1 MFKELPSQI
10 SGTRSSLH
18 RVTLGFH
25 MILLLAFGA
34 AGCGS
39 SGSSESD
46 STGSSSSGALYGSDT
61 ISGSIA
67 GQTGGQS
74 RMAGWVVVLT
84 ERDTGISRV
93 GEVSSSGIFTITGVR
108 PSVPHGLNLLSPDY
122 LVRGT
127 FAVASETASKVQ
139 PFFTMTKSNL
149 PRLIHRG
156 YVVTPQSMDGIVLAT
171 NTATD
176 ANGDGAPDGTSSLGL
191 ASLSSVDLDG
201 DGIVNDLDP
210 DIDGDGLLNVFDS
223 DDDADD
229 TLDVVDTDANG
240 NLVVDT
246 AESYSDQNFRTG
258 IEFLAASIEVHP
270 ATSKTYLTMATK
282 LRSGV
287 SPLSVQVRGPV
298 ALLNGSVIEASGTI
312 PEAAWDKRLLDDGAS
327 EDGFSGDLIYAKK
340 VLLGTGKAPRP
351 FQALFLQLGFGSTES
366 PVFAEYPFTFP
377 DIDLGTL
384 TFTWNGP
391 TRTVAKVTT
400 SAPFGDLTSYSWS
413 VSISDSGG
421 AKIYESPS
429 VASDTA
435 SVVIPDKLLDSGGT
449 YTFEATAQLLD
460 RIPGYPA
467 FIVYSASQ
475 SITY

>member
-1 MFKELPSQI
+1 MFKELPSLI
-10 SGTRSSLH
+10 FGKRSSLH

-25 MILLLAFGA
+25 MIFLLAFGA

-46 STGSSSSGALYGSDT
+46 STGSSSGLLVGSSS
-61 ISGSIA
+61 ISGSIS
-67 GQTGGQS
+67 GQSGGQS

-93 GEVSSSGIFTITGVR
+93 GEVNSSGIFTISGVN

-127 FAVASETASKVQ
+127 FAVASETAGKVQ
-139 PFFTMTKSNL
+139 TFFTMTKSNL

-156 YVVTPQSMDGIVLAT
+156 YVVTPQSMDGILLAT
-171 NTATD
+171 NTASD
-176 ANGDGAPDGTSSLGL
+176 ADGDGAPDGTSSLGL
-191 ASLSSVDLDG
+191 IGLSSVDLDG

-240 NLVVDT
+240 NLVTDV
-246 AESYSDQNFRTG
+246 AESCSDQNFRTG

-270 ATSKTYLTMATK
+270 ATSKTYLTLATK

-312 PEAAWDKRLLDDGAS
+312 PEAAWDKRLLDDGSS

-340 VLLGTGKAPRP
+340 VLLGTGKVPRP
-351 FQALFLQLGFGSTES
+351 FQALFLQLGFGTTES

-384 TFTWNGP
+384 AFTWNGP
-391 TRTVAKVTT
+391 TRTVAKVT
-400 SAPFGDLTSYSWS
+400 SSDPFGDLASYSWS
-413 VSISDSGG
+413 VSISNSDGV
-421 AKIYESPS
+421 KIYESPS
-429 VASDTA
+429 VASDTE
-435 SVVIPDKLLDSGGT
+435 SVVIPDKLLDSGST

-467 FIVYSASQ
+467 FIVYSPIQ

>member
-93 GEVSSSGIFTITGVR
+93 GEVSSSGIFTISGVR

-127 FAVASETASKVQ
+127 FAVASETAGKVQ

-229 TLDVVDTDANG
+229 ILAIMS
-240 NLVVDT
+240 LIR
-246 AESYSDQNFRTG
+246 QNPIAIRISEPG
-258 IEFLAASIEVHP
+258 LNSWRHPSRSIRPRV
-270 ATSKTYLTMATK
+270 K
-282 LRSGV
+282 L
-287 SPLSVQVRGPV
+287 
-298 ALLNGSVIEASGTI
+298 I
-312 PEAAWDKRLLDDGAS
+312 
-327 EDGFSGDLIYAKK
+327 
-340 VLLGTGKAPRP
+340 
-351 FQALFLQLGFGSTES
+351 
-366 PVFAEYPFTFP
+366 
-377 DIDLGTL
+377 
-384 TFTWNGP
+384 
-391 TRTVAKVTT
+391 
-400 SAPFGDLTSYSWS
+400 
-413 VSISDSGG
+413 
-421 AKIYESPS
+421 
-429 VASDTA
+429 
-435 SVVIPDKLLDSGGT
+435 
-449 YTFEATAQLLD
+449 
-460 RIPGYPA
+460 
-467 FIVYSASQ
+467 
-475 SITY
+475 